1 MKLVLESMFFIL
13 FGITFLFILLLIY
26 HFKNKVSAL
35 EKNVDT
41 MFEILNNVVGDL
53 SKIKFAG
60 VTSGG
65 TNMPIDSSEV
75 NEISTSEPIAH
86 FSTIPINHQKEEFE
100 ISDEEEDS
108 EDEEEEE
115 EEDSEEEDSD
125 EGEEEEDSEEEEEE
139 DSDEEE
145 EEEEEIK
152 KISVILDEKVDEDAI
167 QVEELEESVTNDVEE
182 MSVPELKEV
191 EDISVEKLETPSNDS
206 MESEK
211 MTNMQ
216 QYKKMHIQN
225 LKKLVVSK
233 GLATSDDVSK
243 LKKADLLGILQE
255 E

>member
-13 FGITFLFILLLIY
+13 FGITFLFILLLIC

-53 SKIKFAG
+53 SKIKFSG

-65 TNMPIDSSEV
+65 MNMAIDSSEV
-75 NEISTSEPIAH
+75 NELNTSEPIAH
-86 FSTIPINHQKEEFE
+86 FSTIPINHQKEDFE
-100 ISDEEEDS
+100 ISEDEEEEDSEDEEEDEEEDS
-108 EDEEEEE
+108 EDEEEE
-115 EEDSEEEDSD
+115 DSEEED
-125 EGEEEEDSEEEEEE
+125 EEDNE
-139 DSDEEE
+139 DED
-145 EEEEEIK
+145 EEIK

-167 QVEELEESVTNDVEE
+167 QVEELEENVTNDVEE
-182 MSVPELKEV
+182 ISVPELKEV
-191 EDISVEKLETPSNDS
+191 EDISVEKIETPLNNN

-211 MTNMQ
+211 IANMQ

>member
-60 VTSGG
+60 G

-75 NEISTSEPIAH
+75 NEITTSEPIAH
-86 FSTIPINHQKEEFE
+86 FSTISINHQKEDFE

-108 EDEEEEE
+108 EDEVDEEVDEEEDEE
-115 EEDSEEEDSD
+115 EEDSEDEVDEEED
-125 EGEEEEDSEEEEEE
+125 EDSEEEE
-139 DSDEEE
+139 DSDE

-191 EDISVEKLETPSNDS
+191 EDISVEKIEAPLNDS
-206 MESEK
+206 MQSEK
-211 MTNMQ
+211 ITNMQ